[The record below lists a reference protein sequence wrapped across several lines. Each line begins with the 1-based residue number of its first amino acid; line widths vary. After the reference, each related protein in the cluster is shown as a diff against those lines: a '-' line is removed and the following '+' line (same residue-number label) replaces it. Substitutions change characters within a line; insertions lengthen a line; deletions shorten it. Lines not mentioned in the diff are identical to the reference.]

1 MVRDELVAALEE
13 SRRLTERLAADARDH
28 DVPVA
33 ELVARAT
40 MLDRL
45 DERREELLCEL
56 RRTASAGLRATSRRQ
71 PIREVVLEALDLLGW
86 PQNAGFLEE
95 YLWARRQLQLESRAF
110 ASLRRDERR
119 AWRRAPGAR
128 EAYIV
133 PALNPDG
140 TANPRWLTSSAWDLS
155 RRVVASSC
163 TERLFDLQKV
173 TALHVRGSRGPLG
186 TLLERYAGQVLAMEP
201 PPVSAS
207 TAATR
212 AWRGR
217 VQAKAAA
224 EIAQIHAR
232 DDAERERLAAKLAGL
247 SAQERAWGRQPA

>member
-1 MVRDELVAALEE
+1 
-13 SRRLTERLAADARDH
+13 
-28 DVPVA
+28 
-33 ELVARAT
+33 
-40 MLDRL
+40 
-45 DERREELLCEL
+45 
-56 RRTASAGLRATSRRQ
+56 
-71 PIREVVLEALDLLGW
+71 
-86 PQNAGFLEE
+86 
-95 YLWARRQLQLESRAF
+95 
-110 ASLRRDERR
+110 
-119 AWRRAPGAR
+119 
-128 EAYIV
+128 
-133 PALNPDG
+133 
-140 TANPRWLTSSAWDLS
+140 
-155 RRVVASSC
+155 VVASSC

-173 TALHVRGSRGPLG
+173 TALHVQGSRGPLG

-224 EIAQIHAR
+224 EIAEIHAR